1 VEASVHVSTENGYRC
16 ANSTGMLPS
25 LSLLDLQPT
34 LDDIHAFSFKT
45 QIAHGFDPKL
55 LCRKLGGLKG
65 WKNMNQRSARSTHQN
80 QLHKRRQRMQQTCL
94 RHRQYAYLGPDAKFK
109 NAQGETSER
118 KG

>member
-1 VEASVHVSTENGYRC
+1 
-16 ANSTGMLPS
+16 MLPS

-45 QIAHGFDPKL
+45 QITHGFDPKL

-65 WKNMNQRSARSTHQN
+65 WKNMNQRSARSTHQKSTRQKQTKN
-80 QLHKRRQRMQQTCL
+80 AMDMSTPSPKRISRT
-94 RHRQYAYLGPDAKFK
+94 DAKFK
-109 NAQGETSER
+109 NAQGEPSER